1 VSKNTW
7 ACYKNPSRTK
17 FYFKTLSI
25 AFRPLSARRPSAST
39 RRLPAAAGSNV
50 LEIYF
55 CLSILAGQFVQV
67 LNFCKQGNSLV
78 GQFVHVLHF
87 FVARLKQSEMKT
99 SQLTGREK
107 ETEKVNKSIVR
118 LVSLFTCLI

>member
-1 VSKNTW
+1 MST
-7 ACYKNPSRTK
+7 
-17 FYFKTLSI
+17 

-55 CLSILAGQFVQV
+55 CLSILENYRKEREQAGQFVQV

-87 FVARLKQSEMKT
+87 FVARLKQYGTVRNEDESTHWKRERNRESE
-99 SQLTGREK
+99 
-107 ETEKVNKSIVR
+107 
-118 LVSLFTCLI
+118 